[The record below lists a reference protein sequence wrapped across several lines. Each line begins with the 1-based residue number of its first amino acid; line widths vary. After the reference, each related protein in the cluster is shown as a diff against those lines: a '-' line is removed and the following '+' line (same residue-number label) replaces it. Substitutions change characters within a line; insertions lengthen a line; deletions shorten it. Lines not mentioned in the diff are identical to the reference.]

1 MITYL
6 GMKFKN
12 AAEIKEFNKQ
22 GNVNHYK
29 TLAKLFVNNPTT
41 ELSSMMSNI
50 ADTLVNVFGMTYAE
64 IEAIEIEAF
73 TA

>member
-1 MITYL
+1 MTYL
-6 GMKFKN
+6 GRNFKN
-12 AAEIKEFNKQ
+12 AAEVKEFNRQ
-22 GNVNHYK
+22 GNVNYYK
-29 TLAKLFVNNPTT
+29 TLAKLFANNPTM
-41 ELSSMMSNI
+41 ELSSLMCDI

>member
-12 AAEIKEFNKQ
+12 ADEIKEFNKQ
-22 GNVNHYK
+22 GNINHYR
-29 TLAKLFVNNPTT
+29 TLAKLFVNNPTI

-50 ADTLVNVFGMTYAE
+50 ADILVKEFGMTYTE
-64 IEAIEIEAF
+64 IESIEIETF